1 MCQPCELLYTCYL
14 LTCYLLLLLLL
25 PFNGLFSRTVCVS
38 RYQKGKTGVDL
49 NEARDDGVSFRMAV
63 ASAGLYA
70 NNLHLAPDRKH
81 LITQFFTGRMRD
93 LTTGTRCTCPRR
105 DGRAA
110 RGWLARQD
118 SIPANLCTLHISWI
132 LFYHSSLWLQECNE
146 FFV

>member
-14 LTCYLLLLLLL
+14 LTCYLLLLLLLLLL

-105 DGRAA
+105 DGQAWLAGTPRQHTCRPVHVAHIVDFILPLQPLAA
-110 RGWLARQD
+110 RM
-118 SIPANLCTLHISWI
+118 
-132 LFYHSSLWLQECNE
+132 
-146 FFV
+146 